1 MFSFT
6 EQNNFVLLVKSFK
19 IRKELIKKD
28 IRGEK
33 QGINLKTFLRF
44 LVRRALIIRSL
55 NFEYFIVFLINCN
68 NIVLFWSFKIIAEK
82 ISIYVFN
89 HFLLGFEV
97 QFQSESAIS
106 TLKNDKL
113 FYFNTDK

>member
-33 QGINLKTFLRF
+33 QGIFLRLF
-44 LVRRALIIRSL
+44 LDS
-55 NFEYFIVFLINCN
+55 
-68 NIVLFWSFKIIAEK
+68 
-82 ISIYVFN
+82 
-89 HFLLGFEV
+89 
-97 QFQSESAIS
+97 
-106 TLKNDKL
+106 
-113 FYFNTDK
+113 